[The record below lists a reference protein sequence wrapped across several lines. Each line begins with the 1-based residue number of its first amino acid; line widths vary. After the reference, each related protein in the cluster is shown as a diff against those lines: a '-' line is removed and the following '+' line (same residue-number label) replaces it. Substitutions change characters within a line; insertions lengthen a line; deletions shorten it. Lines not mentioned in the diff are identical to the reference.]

1 MSTHYEERMEAD
13 LAEIR
18 RKVKKVSD
26 LVEGQVQKAVQ
37 AFLTETADLA
47 NQVVLGDRQV
57 NRRIKELDYL
67 CYAFIVRHAPSGAHL
82 RFAAAVLRLD
92 VALERIGDYAGM
104 IGREVVRLA
113 GPPPDTIK
121 RDIELI
127 GQQARHMLAQ
137 ALRAFH
143 ERNAD
148 LARAIYGL
156 GDSTDLT
163 LDTVI
168 KELLAAGEAR
178 VRPLKDLFALQRI
191 VNLVKRVA
199 EQSEN
204 VAEQAIFAITGET
217 RGPRVYRILFIDE
230 RNDGPSQIAEA
241 YARKAFPESATY
253 QSAGWNPAPAL
264 DPALIEFMDKR
275 GVDMRQARP
284 KKLVPLT
291 GLPEHFHVVVSFS
304 PGVREHLG
312 EIPYRTTLL
321 EWKDGIQPGLDEA
334 TLAELYKDLTVRV
347 QDLLITLA
355 GPDAR

>member
-1 MSTHYEERMEAD
+1 MEAD

-18 RKVKKVSD
+18 RKVKKASD

-47 NQVVLGDRQV
+47 NEVVLGDRQI

-67 CYAFIVRHAPSGAHL
+67 CYTFIVRHAPSGAHL

-104 IGREVVRLA
+104 IGREVVRLS
-113 GPPPDTIK
+113 GPPPGTIK

-127 GQQARHMLAQ
+127 GNQARHMLSQ

-143 ERNAD
+143 ERDVD
-148 LARAIYGL
+148 LAKSTYGL
-156 GDSTDLT
+156 GDQTDLT
-163 LDTVI
+163 LETVI
-168 KELLAAGEAR
+168 KELLVAGEAR
-178 VRPLKDLFALQRI
+178 ERPLKDLFALQRI

-204 VAEQAIFAITGET
+204 VAEQAIFAISGET
-217 RGPRVYRILFIDE
+217 RGPKVYRILFVDE
-230 RNDGPSQIAEA
+230 RNDGSSQIAEA
-241 YARKAFPESATY
+241 YARKAFPESGTY
-253 QSAGWNPAPAL
+253 QSAGWSPASAL
-264 DPALIEFMDKR
+264 DPALIAFMDKH

-284 KKLVPLT
+284 TRLT
-291 GLPEHFHVVVSFS
+291 PVGDVPEHFHVIVSFS
-304 PGVREHLG
+304 PGVRDHLG

-321 EWKDGIQPGLDEA
+321 EWKEVIRPGMDEA
-334 TLAELYKDLTVRV
+334 TLHAMYKDLTVRV
-347 QDLLITLA
+347 QDLMITLA